1 MTASLDEHNCV
12 SLLLLFCG
20 VFHICGMEIYENHV
34 FLEFSVEIISAA
46 ERFLCLFS
54 FCHPL
59 ATFSNLIIASYF
71 HYTSSISLHEIPCDF
86 LYFSVITIFSTCF
99 AYYMILREETMF
111 YCSPIFHAKHIMST
125 GTLTLFVFCLYPC
138 FVSVV
143 QIFPHKS
150 QREGLSVHVNF
161 CVGSL
166 LYSRFII
173 TIVTFYCRI
182 GKLLCQLI
190 SVLSPICPIKHIIT
204 YLTPGCLGGSVAGHT
219 QNL

>member
-1 MTASLDEHNCV
+1 MIIL
-12 SLLLLFCG
+12 SLLTMITLKG
-20 VFHICGMEIYENHV
+20 VWFSSYMFIHV
-34 FLEFSVEIISAA
+34 NKCYNPFFTTMHLND
-46 ERFLCLFS
+46 CLFGWTQLCFFTS
-54 FCHPL
+54 FILRRFPHL
-59 ATFSNLIIASYF
+59 RYGNLY
-71 HYTSSISLHEIPCDF
+71 YTSSVSLHEISVLHFIWFSERRPCF
-86 LYFSVITIFSTCF
+86 YF
-99 AYYMILREETMF
+99 
-111 YCSPIFHAKHIMST
+111 SPIFHAKHIMST

-166 LYSRFII
+166 LYSRFMI

-190 SVLSPICPIKHIIT
+190 SVLSFIAPIKHIIT
-204 YLTPGCLGGSVAGHT
+204 DLTPGCLVCSVVGHT

>member
-1 MTASLDEHNCV
+1 MTASFDEHNCV

-20 VFHICGMEIYENHV
+20 VSHICGMEIYTILPASHCMKYLVISYIFPLLQFFYLSCILYDSQRGDHV
-34 FLEFSVEIISAA
+34 L
-46 ERFLCLFS
+46 LFPH
-54 FCHPL
+54 F
-59 ATFSNLIIASYF
+59 
-71 HYTSSISLHEIPCDF
+71 PCKTYNEYRHFD
-86 LYFSVITIFSTCF
+86 S
-99 AYYMILREETMF
+99 
-111 YCSPIFHAKHIMST
+111 
-125 GTLTLFVFCLYPC
+125 FVFCLYPC

-150 QREGLSVHVNF
+150 QREGLSVRVNF

-190 SVLSPICPIKHIIT
+190 SVLPP
-204 YLTPGCLGGSVAGHT
+204 SVPSDSSLLIWRQAV
-219 QNL
+219 